1 MNNTSLITSL
11 LNTWQSKQ
19 NEELQDNTTFFEILG
34 RAYDEDLISRM
45 LAYAFKNDELLLKN
59 VLEFYFGKDLNLCT
73 VDSVECE
80 KAMLGGRADI
90 FITAHNSK
98 GTNFTVTVENKIYSW
113 EHSEQTNTYY
123 DFVEKQFSD
132 SRNAYIFL
140 KPVFNAS
147 LCSCKHF
154 KILTYASLSGLISN
168 TKDDKIADL
177 KKHIEKFLSFKEV
190 KFMDI
195 DIQVLKNYGV
205 LKSIIKSAENKFDAF
220 KKQFISDLCNN
231 KSISYANNSQSENDK
246 LYLSY
251 NPFNKNDVT
260 GYDIL
265 SADTLVAESTNE
277 NKYIRFYRK
286 KWYSGK
292 SVDENEKYYFYV
304 EIVFEDNA
312 PNEIKFQNVIKKYGR
327 TDTNNTLVKFLS
339 DKNYNLQGTWY
350 NQWFVLAYPKNFI
363 DSENEIL
370 TEQWRNNLKSY
381 AISAIEELISEMD
394 KTFEAF
400 EAYKINNI

>member
-1 MNNTSLITSL
+1 
-11 LNTWQSKQ
+11 
-19 NEELQDNTTFFEILG
+19 
-34 RAYDEDLISRM
+34 
-45 LAYAFKNDELLLKN
+45 
-59 VLEFYFGKDLNLCT
+59 
-73 VDSVECE
+73 
-80 KAMLGGRADI
+80 
-90 FITAHNSK
+90 
-98 GTNFTVTVENKIYSW
+98 
-113 EHSEQTNTYY
+113 
-123 DFVEKQFSD
+123 
-132 SRNAYIFL
+132 
-140 KPVFNAS
+140 
-147 LCSCKHF
+147 
-154 KILTYASLSGLISN
+154 
-168 TKDDKIADL
+168 
-177 KKHIEKFLSFKEV
+177 
-190 KFMDI
+190 MDI

-339 DKNYNLQGTWY
+339 NKNYNLQGKWY